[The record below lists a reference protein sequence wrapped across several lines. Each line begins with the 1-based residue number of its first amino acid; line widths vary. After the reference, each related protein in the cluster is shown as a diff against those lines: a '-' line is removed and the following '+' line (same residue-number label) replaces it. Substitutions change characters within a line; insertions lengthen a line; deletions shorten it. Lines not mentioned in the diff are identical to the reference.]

1 MIATLASLPL
11 WIASAGSA
19 LLAANPSLTPAI
31 VASGR
36 GFAPDP
42 APSNAPRFAQDGAA
56 RGADDGSVPLIQ
68 DLGEFYL
75 LTFDEQEDG
84 LSLKAFIKICQQE
97 TEINFYT
104 NTENAQALDSI
115 SVSMFGSKRI
125 LKKDFYSF
133 FQIIMI
139 INRYV
144 CKRIGPEH
152 LSVVVVES
160 LDTGQGRGG
169 ARADSIYVSP
179 GELPLYAD
187 QPATLIQT
195 VVVLPNIEV
204 RTLANSMRQL
214 APDPNTMTA
223 VPVGDNTVILQGFG
237 SNIAALVR
245 MLELVDEASKAE
257 DPVLPE
263 FEVIKLAFASADEIA
278 ETLEELLEASQRATR
293 GANQQNRQQQGAT
306 ASIRQGE
313 VETKIMVDPRTNSL
327 LVMAM
332 PDEMPRIMEL
342 VARLDTDEI
351 DRERTYHFY
360 NLENAEAEEL
370 SEVLDEF
377 LQDANRIQ
385 TTGQGGGQRQG
396 SGQTSSSSSTE
407 VAVVPD
413 PATNSLLIAAGRTRY
428 EEILDLIERLDR
440 RQDQVLIE
448 TALIELSGRDTLDL
462 GVELGGASIP
472 GASETGGFGITDFG
486 LSTFQDNDLDGV
498 PDTRVPNI
506 ATGITAGI
514 LDGDD
519 FQLPIL
525 IRALEEKRN
534 TNVLNIPS
542 VLVNNNMAA
551 VVRTLDEQPTTTIT
565 ASGGVGG
572 QTQENFANYQEAG
585 ISLQISP
592 AISASGY
599 LRLEIS
605 LSVSSFLGTFQGA
618 IPPPRI
624 TREIQTTVNVPD
636 GDTMVIGGIIVD
648 NRNDTTNRIP
658 LLGDIPILGR
668 LFRRDTEVEDRTSL
682 YFFVTPHIMLDRE
695 FADLSTYSYDKKLE
709 AADAIG
715 SKRIRMID
723 SHFGEAQGELDLGGF
738 DVPLFQPPARGEVT
752 DEALGKTPGD
762 VNEMLSEDGE

>member
-1 MIATLASLPL
+1 MIVTLASLPL
-11 WIASAGSA
+11 WVALTGS
-19 LLAANPSLTPAI
+19 SL
-31 VASGR
+31 
-36 GFAPDP
+36 FAPDP
-42 APSNAPRFAQDGAA
+42 GFSRAPGTAQDPVAEASG
-56 RGADDGSVPLIQ
+56 DDEPEVPLIQ
-68 DLGEFYL
+68 DLGEYYL
-75 LTFDEQEDG
+75 LTFDEQDDG

-97 TEINFYT
+97 TGINFYT

-179 GELPLYAD
+179 EELPLYAD

-214 APDPNTMTA
+214 APDPNTLTA

-278 ETLEELLEASQRATR
+278 ETLEELLEASQRASR
-293 GANQQNRQQQGAT
+293 GANQQNRPQQGAT
-306 ASIRQGE
+306 AGIRQGE

-342 VARLDTDEI
+342 VARLDTDEV

-360 NLENAEAEEL
+360 SLENAEAEEL

-377 LQDANRIQ
+377 MQDASRIQ
-385 TTGQGGGQRQG
+385 PSGQAGGQRQG
-396 SGQTSSSSSTE
+396 AGQTSSSSSSNE

-448 TALIELSGRDTLDL
+448 TALVELSGRDTLDL
-462 GVELGGASIP
+462 GVELGGATIP
-472 GASETGGFGITDFG
+472 GVGETGGFGISDFG
-486 LSTFQDNDLDGV
+486 LSTFQDNDLDGI
-498 PDTRVPNI
+498 PDTRVPNVGF
-506 ATGITAGI
+506 GITAGI

-525 IRALEEKRN
+525 IKALEEKRN

-542 VLVNNNMAA
+542 VLVNNNKSAT
-551 VVRTLDEQPTTTIT
+551 VRTLDEQPTTTIT

-585 ISLQISP
+585 ITLQISP
-592 AISASGY
+592 TISASGY
-599 LRLEIS
+599 LRLDIS

-624 TREIQTTVNVPD
+624 TREIITTVNVPD

-648 NRNDTTNRIP
+648 NKNDTSNRIP
-658 LLGDIPILGR
+658 LLGDIPILGH

-682 YFFVTPHIMLDRE
+682 YFFVTPHIMFDRE

-715 SKRIRMID
+715 SDRIQMID
-723 SHFGEAQGELDLGGF
+723 SRFGQTENGLDMGGF
-738 DVPLFQPPARGEVT
+738 DVPLFQPPARGEVS

-762 VNEMLSEDGE
+762 VNEMLLQDEE